1 MIASVTFVVALLSL
15 LTPPAWSARTLV
27 LNVGATVGRDEL
39 CASIYDDIV
48 LGYQYVFN
56 RLEDQPTILLNDV
69 SGRQISLQLKLWLA
83 SHDCTDS
90 GAASAMQSLINGKPP
105 DPLNGVPGN
114 PPVHVLL
121 GGNGINAMQDAIQSN
136 ATSRLLLHCC
146 TADDLVLKQS
156 LPYVFSLL
164 SPTSMSLPPVLRTMA
179 LNGIKRIA
187 VAFPGELATH
197 AQLCLGALQQLTQL
211 GGVRP
216 GFGSVVVLNYTAA
229 EAEATGFWQAAGSR
243 ISEANADALIVCDEQ
258 QRASQLTAALD
269 TLGHHL
275 SAVWLSAGDHIHD
288 LPTLLSSNAEYALTT
303 VQWLP
308 DLPYSDPFFGT
319 AADYAASLNA
329 TGQEATQISAAASA
343 SVYVLLSALEQV
355 ISTCDLGLIPETN
368 LSDSFMWDNG
378 VLGCPDSNNVG
389 AVVKTNGQAALRD
402 TLNTLTLDTFFGR
415 VGFDAHH
422 VNVHHQ
428 PIVAQVVNG
437 KLVAVLPSDIA
448 DVPLVMPI
456 PRSGGHRKKTATF
469 IVIVTLSCCLSLVV
483 ACLVVALL
491 LRLPR
496 RSSVAAGTD
505 IDYEGIKVDIQPVLY
520 KDGTSEPGEGVYRGS
535 RVTLVVATELLQQL
549 ATAQDTAVEDRDART
564 RVPPIPP
571 ATNSPT
577 TRATGLDVMAR
588 TTENVAPAG
597 PLSAAMQQHHVLTM
611 PETTAGSSASSVNPV
626 LGFLSRRRKKEIS
639 AALWRAMRLQHPRI
653 CPILGIVWEWPGLLE
668 GGGSA
673 PVIVR
678 QWYEFGSLNRLLE
691 NETVPLSLGT
701 KAKIAQGVV
710 ETLMYLQAQEPP
722 VMLGSIHA
730 SNIIVDK
737 DFNPH
742 LYLRV
747 TDLDPECAPE
757 VVQPP
762 PARAR
767 SRRASLFMPQSSG
780 PSQQGSR
787 HPVQLLQQAKLQ
799 PSQSSLMDLSTQN
812 TTATIG
818 ALPLQSSLIHTSSG
832 NVAAVPLHAMIRR
845 SSTADFSTKEASTS
859 AFGATTF
866 LEQHLLPKEQQS
878 IITFGLLLCRIFAV
892 AAFTGKEPGLKQQA
906 KTDFLLTSDIDKLVT
921 AAQGEVPTV
930 LEEAVVEL
938 THVCGALG
946 ELARSCITRAGQL
959 TFSDILR
966 TLEEQVFP
974 ALTATNRKSQQSS
987 SQQAL
992 LSASEQSKLG
1002 KLLTALASVR
1012 LGRQQQYSMTG
1023 EEDFGKRK
1031 RPGSSGGRTA
1041 AAAKHPSPAPPVEAR
1056 QLSVPRWSKLGRTNH
1071 VTRDDLLFDI
1081 FPPKVASALQAGEA
1095 VQPERYE
1102 CVSIFFSDVVGYTDL
1117 CSQLQP
1123 NEVMELMHR
1132 LYSRFDDIIRELDLF
1147 KVETV
1152 GDAYLA
1158 VGNLRYPQPDTHA
1171 RLITRFAFAA
1181 VAAANSLPIHPG
1193 RPELGCVH
1201 IRVGL
1206 HCGPVVGSV
1215 VGTLN
1220 RRYCLFGDAVNTAA
1234 RMEHN
1239 SEADRVHCSAA
1250 FAALLQEQWP
1260 EGALVDSRGVRQIK
1274 GKGPMETFW
1283 VEERPPV
1290 SGCEVVAEGDAD
1302 PEIVTAGEGC
1312 YTAATYRSGGVNTRF
1327 PESADALYDTFMV

>member
-1 MIASVTFVVALLSL
+1 MLASVTFVVSLLSL
-15 LTPPAWSARTLV
+15 LTPSAWSVRTLV
-27 LNVGATVGRDEL
+27 LNVGAAVGRDGL

-56 RLEDQPTILLNDV
+56 KLDHQPTILLNDA

-90 GAASAMQSLINGKPP
+90 GAASALQSLVNGKPL
-105 DPLNGVPGN
+105 DPIAGVPGN

-121 GGNGINAMQDAIQSN
+121 GGNGINAVQDALQAN
-136 ATSRLLLHCC
+136 AASRLLLQCC
-146 TADDLVLKQS
+146 TADDIVSKQS

-164 SPTSMSLPPVLRTMA
+164 TPTSMSLPPVLRTMA
-179 LNGIKRIA
+179 LRGIKRIA
-187 VAFPGELATH
+187 VVYPGELASH
-197 AQLCLGALQQLTQL
+197 AQICLGALQQLTQL

-229 EAEATGFWQAAGSR
+229 EAEATEFWQAAGSR
-243 ISEANADALIVCDEQ
+243 IFEANADALIVCDEQ
-258 QRASQLTAALD
+258 QRASELTAALD

-288 LPTLLSSNAEYALTT
+288 LPTVLSSNSKYALTT

-308 DLPYSDPFFGT
+308 ELPYSDPLFGT
-319 AADYAASLNA
+319 AADYAAAFLNV
-329 TGQEATQISAAASA
+329 TGQEATQTSAAASA
-343 SVYVLLSALEQV
+343 SGYVLLSALEQV
-355 ISTCDLGLIPETN
+355 ISTCDLGLISEVN
-368 LSDSFMWDNG
+368 LSDSFMWDKG
-378 VLGCPDSNNVG
+378 MLACPDPNNVG
-389 AVVKTNGQAALRD
+389 AVIKTNGQAALRD
-402 TLNTLTLDTFFGR
+402 TLNTMTLDTFFGR

-448 DVPLVMPI
+448 EVPLVMPI
-456 PRSGGHRKKTATF
+456 PRSGGHHKKTATF

-496 RSSVAAGTD
+496 RSSVAAGTE
-505 IDYEGIKVDIQPVLY
+505 IEYEGIKVDIQPVLY

-549 ATAQDTAVEDRDART
+549 ATAQDTAVEDREART

-571 ATNSPT
+571 AANSPT
-577 TRATGLDVMAR
+577 TRATCLDVMAR

-611 PETTAGSSASSVNPV
+611 PETTAGSPASSVNPV

-639 AALWRAMRLQHPRI
+639 AALWRAMRLQHPYI

-691 NETVPLSLGT
+691 NKTVPLSLGT
-701 KAKIAQGVV
+701 KAKIVQGVV

-787 HPVQLLQQAKLQ
+787 HLAHPQIQPLQGLQQAKLQ

-845 SSTADFSTKEASTS
+845 SSTVDFNSKEAS
-859 AFGATTF
+859 TF

-892 AAFTGKEPGLKQQA
+892 AAFTGKDPWLKQQA
-906 KTDFLLTSDIDKLVT
+906 KSDFLLTSDIDKLVT

-946 ELARSCITRAGQL
+946 ELARSCITCAGQL
-959 TFSDILR
+959 AFSDILR

-974 ALTATNRKSQQSS
+974 ALTATSRKSQQQSS

-992 LSASEQSKLG
+992 PSAASMSASEQSKLG
-1002 KLLTALASVR
+1002 KLLTAMASMR
-1012 LGRQQQYSMTG
+1012 LGRQQHYSVTG

-1031 RPGSSGGRTA
+1031 RLGSSGGRTA
-1041 AAAKHPSPAPPVEAR
+1041 AGKHPSPAPPVEAR

-1250 FAALLQEQWP
+1250 FAGLLQEQWP

-1290 SGCEVVAEGDAD
+1290 SGGEIAAEGDAD
-1302 PEIVTAGEGC
+1302 PDIATAGEGC
-1312 YTAATYRSGGVNTRF
+1312 YTAATDRSGGIN
-1327 PESADALYDTFMV
+1327 ALYDTFMV